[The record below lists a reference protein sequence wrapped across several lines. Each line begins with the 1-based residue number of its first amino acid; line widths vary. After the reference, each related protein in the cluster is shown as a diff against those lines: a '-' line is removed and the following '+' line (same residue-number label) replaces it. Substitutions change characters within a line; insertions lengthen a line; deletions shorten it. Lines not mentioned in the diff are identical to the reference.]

1 MPENEWKLPADFDA
15 KIREWMTHLPPRS
28 LLLLDTCRAGN
39 VVELAARGADD
50 KSAISRLIRL
60 SQRAVI
66 AATSAGNVAL
76 EGHEGHGVFTWAVLD
91 ALKNADYDQ
100 NGLVDVSDIAT
111 HVKKLVPRITEE
123 KFHYRQVP
131 MQDIPG
137 EPFPVAAPL
146 K

>member
-1 MPENEWKLPADFDA
+1 
-15 KIREWMTHLPPRS
+15 MTHLPPRS

-39 VVELAARGADD
+39 VVELAARGAED
-50 KSAISRLIRL
+50 KNAFSRLIRL

-76 EGHEGHGVFTWAVLD
+76 EGHEGHGVFTWVVLD

-100 NGLVDVSDIAT
+100 NDLVDVTDIAT
-111 HVKKLVPRITEE
+111 HVKKLVPKITAE

-131 MQDIPG
+131 MQDTPG
-137 EPFPVAAPL
+137 EPFAVAVPL
-146 K
+146 KTSASP